1 MEFNATGTTAM
12 AAWLLKR
19 QFGKLLQGSFLGAP
33 VLRANLRATE
43 AKKSIFEVE
52 YPGYF
57 GVRLPSG
64 GAWTD
69 NKWAQKQKKTPA
81 WPLRTEFF
89 VENYFWG

>member
-1 MEFNATGTTAM
+1 MGFNATGTTAM

-33 VLRANLRATE
+33 VLRATLGATE

-64 GAWTD
+64 GLGQII
-69 NKWAQKQKKTPA
+69 NGPRSRKKHLHA
-81 WPLRTEFF
+81 GRI
-89 VENYFWG
+89 